1 MADFFIKRPI
11 LSFCLSLM
19 IVLLGTFSILRLPI
33 SEYPDIIPPTI
44 QVTANYPGADCET
57 VVKSIASPIEQQM
70 SGVDGMSYMTSVN
83 TNNGQMS
90 MLILFKIGTEANMD
104 QVLSY
109 LRYGQATA
117 QLPEE
122 VSELGISLRKMSG
135 LPTMVIS
142 LYSPNNTYDGLWLA
156 NYAYINMVDAIKR
169 VPGVGDVQVFG
180 SGRYAMRI
188 WLNPEKMAAL
198 NITARDVMLA
208 VQAQN
213 AVNPAGKIGAQPAPK
228 NQQLSFTV
236 KAPGRLTDVK
246 EFENIVVRGQGN
258 SIIRISDI
266 ARVELGS
273 ETYNLSSTVNGHPAA
288 SIAIYETPG
297 GNAIQLVEH
306 IKDRLQK
313 MSLPPDTDYR
323 VSLDSTLAVHA
334 GIKDIIRTLVIA
346 LILVVIVVFIFLQG
360 WRGTLIPAFA
370 VPVSII
376 GTFIAFPIFGFSINT
391 ICLMGLVLA
400 IGLVVDD
407 AIVVVEAVE
416 NHISKGKTPLQAT
429 IAAMKEVS
437 GPIISTALVISCVF
451 VPTLL
456 LPGVTGKLFEQFAVT
471 IGMSI
476 LISAFCALSLS
487 PPLSSKLLK
496 GDQIATIPMLTPF
509 FNLFNKWFNT
519 VRDWYVMTC
528 AKLIRHVWLAVLL
541 LVGMTAVLFPLAKLI
556 PTGFIPN
563 EDQGYL
569 FAGVELPN
577 NTSLNVTETT
587 ASQIEQ
593 IIKSEPGV
601 DVITTV
607 NGFNLIST
615 VQSESNSFFF
625 ISLKP
630 WEDRSAPNMTADAI
644 ASRLKK
650 KLSTAINSGV
660 VYVVPPPPI
669 PGVGTSG
676 DVTFLLED
684 RQGIGE
690 IFLMNNTTKFIEMA
704 KKRPE
709 IATISNFM
717 SPSNLQYN
725 LNVNTEQATL
735 QNIDVDEIYAT
746 IQAYM
751 GSTFLNNFNI
761 YGQEW
766 KVYMQAD
773 APYRSDIDKL
783 SMFYVR
789 NNNGEPVPIK
799 SVINITN
806 GWAPGFLIRQNMF
819 NSSQLNVSPSPG
831 YSSGQVM
838 EALEEVF
845 GQTMPPGMG
854 YDYSG
859 MSYQEKQAQEGISIG
874 MIFAASAIFVFLILA
889 SLYESWS
896 LPIAVFMTTPIAI
909 LGAFLSLLLTGMSLN
924 IYSEIGL
931 IVLIALAAKNAI
943 LIVEFAV
950 LELRQGVDL
959 LTATLD
965 AAKIRLRP
973 ILMTSIAFIMGC
985 LPLAFASGA
994 GATAR
999 QVVGIEVIGGM
1010 LTAVFVGI
1018 FFIPAFFYLI
1028 AKTAKLDKKFSLNLQ
1043 KESQDLHPPAR
1054 TGPAHV

>member
-1 MADFFIKRPI
+1 M
-11 LSFCLSLM
+11 
-19 IVLLGTFSILRLPI
+19 
-33 SEYPDIIPPTI
+33 
-44 QVTANYPGADCET
+44 TATYPGADCET

-90 MLILFKIGTEANMD
+90 MMILFETGTEANMD

-109 LRYGQATA
+109 LRYGQATS
-117 QLPEE
+117 QLPPE
-122 VSELGISLRKMSG
+122 VSELGISLRKTSG
-135 LPTMVIS
+135 LPALVIS
-142 LYSPNNTYDGLWLA
+142 FYSPNGTYDGLWLA

-213 AVNPAGKIGAQPAPK
+213 AVNPAGKIGAQPAPPD
-228 NQQLSFTV
+228 QQLSFTV
-236 KAPGRLTDVK
+236 KAPGRLTTVE
-246 EFENIVVRGQGN
+246 EFENIVVRGQGS
-258 SIIRISDI
+258 SIVRVSDV

-273 ETYNLSSTVNGHPAA
+273 ETYSLSSTVNGMPAA
-288 SIAIYETPG
+288 SLGIYEAPG
-297 GNAIQLVEH
+297 GNAIQLVDN
-306 IKDRLQK
+306 IKALLAE
-313 MSLPPDTDYR
+313 SNLPPDMDYL
-323 VSLDSTLAVHA
+323 VSLDSTLAVRA
-334 GIKDIIRTLVIA
+334 GIEDIVSTLLIA
-346 LILVVIVVFIFLQG
+346 LGLVVLVVFIFLQG

-370 VPVSII
+370 VPVSIV
-376 GTFIAFPIFGFSINT
+376 GAFIAFPFFGFSINT

-407 AIVVVEAVE
+407 AIVVVEAVK
-416 NHISKGKTPLQAT
+416 NHISNGEKPLPAT
-429 IAAMKEVS
+429 ITAMREVS
-437 GPIISTALVISCVF
+437 GPIVSTALVISCVF

-456 LPGVTGKLFEQFAVT
+456 LPGVSGKLFEQFAVT

-476 LISAFCALSLS
+476 IISAFCALSLS
-487 PPLSSKLLK
+487 PALSSRLLK
-496 GDQIATIPMLTPF
+496 GGNSDTIWLLGPF
-509 FNLFNKWFNT
+509 FNMFNKGFNKA
-519 VRDWYVMTC
+519 RDWYVNAC
-528 AKLIRHVWLAVLL
+528 SWLIRRMWLSILL
-541 LVGMTAVLFPLAKLI
+541 LAAMTALLFPMARLI
-556 PTGFIPN
+556 PSGFLPN

-569 FAGVELPN
+569 FGGAELPD
-577 NTSLNVTETT
+577 NTSLNVTEKTS
-587 ASQIEQ
+587 AQIER
-593 IIKSEPGV
+593 IIREDPGV
-601 DVITTV
+601 EVVTTV
-607 NGFNLIST
+607 NGFNLISS
-615 VQSESNSFFF
+615 VQSSSNSFFF

-630 WEDRSAPNMTADAI
+630 WSERKGPDMTADAI
-644 ASRLKK
+644 AARLKS
-650 KLSTAINSGV
+650 KLNASISSGMA
-660 VYVVPPPPI
+660 YVVPPPL

-690 IFLMNNTTKFIEMA
+690 EFLASNTSKFIEA
-704 KKRPE
+704 AGKRPE
-709 IATISNFM
+709 IAGISNFM

-735 QNIDVDEIYAT
+735 QNMNVDEIYAT

-766 KVYMQAD
+766 QVYMQAD
-773 APYRSDIDKL
+773 APYRDSIDKL

-789 NNNGEPVPIK
+789 NNNGDPVPLD
-799 SVINITN
+799 SVINVTH
-806 GWAPGFLIRQNMF
+806 GWAPEFLIRQNMF
-819 NSSQLNVSPSPG
+819 NSSQLNITPAEG

-838 EALEEVF
+838 NALEEVF
-845 GQTMPPGMG
+845 AQTMPAGMG
-854 YDYSG
+854 YGYSG
-859 MSYQEKQAQEGISIG
+859 MSYQEKQAQHGITIG

-896 LPIAVFMTTPIAI
+896 LPVAVFMTVPIAI
-909 LGAFLSLLLTGMSLN
+909 LGAFAALWIFGQQLN

-950 LELRQGVDL
+950 LELKQGKDL
-959 LTATLD
+959 LTSTLD
-965 AAKIRLRP
+965 AARIRLRP

-985 LPLAFASGA
+985 LPLALATGA
-994 GATAR
+994 GAAAR
-999 QVVGIEVIGGM
+999 QVVGIGVIGGM
-1010 LTAVFVGI
+1010 ITAVFIGV
-1018 FFIPAFFYLI
+1018 FFIPSFFYLI
-1028 AKTAKLDKKFSLNLQ
+1028 AKLAKLDKKAALERQEKAS
-1043 KESQDLHPPAR
+1043 
-1054 TGPAHV
+1054 

>member
-11 LSFCLSLM
+11 LSFCLSII
-19 IVLLGTFSILRLPI
+19 IVLLGAFSILRLPV
-33 SEYPDIIPPTI
+33 SEYPDIIPPSI
-44 QVTANYPGADCET
+44 QVTATYPGADCET

-90 MLILFKIGTEANMD
+90 MMILFETGTEANMD

-109 LRYGQATA
+109 LRYGQATS
-117 QLPEE
+117 QLPPE
-122 VSELGISLRKMSG
+122 VSELGISLRKTSG
-135 LPTMVIS
+135 LPALVIS
-142 LYSPNNTYDGLWLA
+142 FYSPNGTYDGLWLA

-213 AVNPAGKIGAQPAPK
+213 AVNPAGKIGAQPAPPD
-228 NQQLSFTV
+228 QQLSFTV
-236 KAPGRLTDVK
+236 KAPGRLTTVE
-246 EFENIVVRGQGN
+246 EFENIVVRGQGS
-258 SIIRISDI
+258 SIVRVSDV

-273 ETYNLSSTVNGHPAA
+273 ETYSLSSTVNGMPAA
-288 SIAIYETPG
+288 SLGIYEAPG
-297 GNAIQLVEH
+297 GNAIQLVDN
-306 IKDRLQK
+306 IKALLAE
-313 MSLPPDTDYR
+313 SNLPPDMDYL
-323 VSLDSTLAVHA
+323 VSLDSTLAVRA
-334 GIKDIIRTLVIA
+334 GIEDIVSTLLIA
-346 LILVVIVVFIFLQG
+346 LGLVVLVVFIFLQG

-370 VPVSII
+370 VPVSIV
-376 GTFIAFPIFGFSINT
+376 GAFIAFPFFGFSINT

-407 AIVVVEAVE
+407 AIVVVEAVK
-416 NHISKGKTPLQAT
+416 NHISNGEKPLPAT
-429 IAAMKEVS
+429 ITAMREVS
-437 GPIISTALVISCVF
+437 GPIVSTALVISCVF

-456 LPGVTGKLFEQFAVT
+456 LPGVSGKLFEQFAVT

-476 LISAFCALSLS
+476 IISAFCALSLS
-487 PPLSSKLLK
+487 PALSSRLLK
-496 GDQIATIPMLTPF
+496 GGNSDTIWLLGPF
-509 FNLFNKWFNT
+509 FNMFNKGFNKA
-519 VRDWYVMTC
+519 RDWYVNAC
-528 AKLIRHVWLAVLL
+528 SWLIRRMWLSILL
-541 LVGMTAVLFPLAKLI
+541 LAAMTALLFPMARLI
-556 PTGFIPN
+556 PSGFLPN

-569 FAGVELPN
+569 FGGAELPD
-577 NTSLNVTETT
+577 NTSLNVTEKTS
-587 ASQIEQ
+587 AQIER
-593 IIKSEPGV
+593 IIREDPGV
-601 DVITTV
+601 EVVTTV
-607 NGFNLIST
+607 NGFNLISS
-615 VQSESNSFFF
+615 VQSSSNSFFF

-630 WEDRSAPNMTADAI
+630 WSERKGPDMTADAI
-644 ASRLKK
+644 AARLKS
-650 KLSTAINSGV
+650 KLNASISSGMA
-660 VYVVPPPPI
+660 YVVPPPL

-690 IFLMNNTTKFIEMA
+690 EFLASNTSKFIEA
-704 KKRPE
+704 AGKRPE
-709 IATISNFM
+709 IAGISNFM

-735 QNIDVDEIYAT
+735 QNMNVDEIYAT

-766 KVYMQAD
+766 QVYMQAD
-773 APYRSDIDKL
+773 APYRDSIDKL

-789 NNNGEPVPIK
+789 NNNGDPVPLD
-799 SVINITN
+799 SVINVTH
-806 GWAPGFLIRQNMF
+806 GWAPEFLIRQNMF
-819 NSSQLNVSPSPG
+819 NSSQLNITPAEG

-838 EALEEVF
+838 NALEEVF
-845 GQTMPPGMG
+845 AQTMPAGMG
-854 YDYSG
+854 YGYSG
-859 MSYQEKQAQEGISIG
+859 MSYQEKQAQHGITIG

-896 LPIAVFMTTPIAI
+896 LPVAVFMTVPIAI
-909 LGAFLSLLLTGMSLN
+909 LGAFAALWIFGQQLN

-950 LELRQGVDL
+950 LELKQGKDL
-959 LTATLD
+959 LTSTLD
-965 AAKIRLRP
+965 AARIRLRP

-985 LPLAFASGA
+985 LPLALATGA
-994 GATAR
+994 GAAAR
-999 QVVGIEVIGGM
+999 QVVGIGVIGGM
-1010 LTAVFVGI
+1010 ITAVFIGV
-1018 FFIPAFFYLI
+1018 FFIPSFFYLI
-1028 AKTAKLDKKFSLNLQ
+1028 AKLAKLDKKAALERQEKAS
-1043 KESQDLHPPAR
+1043 
-1054 TGPAHV
+1054 